1 MSQNYRLIRHK
12 VVDSTQLELKNLLER
27 NPQTTDIVAVSAQTQ
42 RHGKGRGVSV
52 WQDEPGYSAL
62 FSVFIR
68 WPKPVQESFLVN
80 KWVCHV
86 LATVMPPTVQYKW
99 PNDLMVGTKKL
110 GGLLIE
116 NRWEGR
122 GIGSSIIGCGLNV
135 LKSSNQ
141 LERAITL
148 EEMGISIT
156 VEETIESILEAMR
169 ASVVW
174 IQNEALMERRYADLL
189 WGRDTFQ
196 RYIRREDQHP
206 FLAKVRGVNNQGKLV
221 LETQQGE
228 RFLYDL
234 DEIRWD
240 SSDS

>member
-12 VVDSTQLELKNLLER
+12 VVDSTQLELKIFLER
-27 NPQTTDIVAVSAQTQ
+27 NPQTADIIAVSAQTQ
-42 RHGKGRGVSV
+42 LHGKGRGVSV

-122 GIGSSIIGCGLNV
+122 GIGSSIIGCGVNV
-135 LKSSNQ
+135 LKSPNQ
-141 LERAITL
+141 LGRAITL
-148 EEMGISIT
+148 EEMRISIT
-156 VEETIESILEAMR
+156 VEETIEAILEAMH

-174 IQNEALMERRYADLL
+174 IQNEALMERRYSDLL
-189 WGRDTFQ
+189 WGRDTFR
-196 RYIRREDQHP
+196 RYIRTEDQHC
-206 FLAKVRGVNNQGKLV
+206 FLAKVRGVNNQGKLD
-221 LETQQGE
+221 LETQQGK
-228 RFLYDL
+228 RFYYDL

-240 SSDS
+240 TSDS

>member
-12 VVDSTQLELKNLLER
+12 VVDSTQLELKRFLER
-27 NPQTTDIVAVSAQTQ
+27 TPHTTDIIVVSAQSQ
-42 RHGKGRGVSV
+42 LHGKGRGVSV
-52 WQDEPGYSAL
+52 WQDEPGHSAL

-68 WPKPVQESFLVN
+68 WPKPVKESFLVN

-86 LATVMPPTVQYKW
+86 LATVMPPAVQYKW

-116 NRWEGR
+116 NRWEGS
-122 GIGSSIIGCGLNV
+122 GIGSSIIGCGVNV

-141 LERAITL
+141 LDRAITL
-148 EEMGISIT
+148 EEMEISIT
-156 VEETIESILEAMR
+156 AGETIETIVEAMH

-189 WGRDTFQ
+189 WGRDTFR
-196 RYIRREDQHP
+196 RYIRLEDQHS
-206 FLAKVRGVNNQGKLV
+206 FLAKVRGVNNQ
-221 LETQQGE
+221 E
-228 RFLYDL
+228 
-234 DEIRWD
+234 
-240 SSDS
+240 S